1 MVVNATGPNYA
12 IKRSVDPFLVS
23 LREAGLVC
31 SDALNFGIRTAPF
44 GACVDAHGRASQDLY
59 YLGPM
64 LRADHLD
71 ATAAAELR
79 DHSELLAG
87 HLSGELPRGA

>member
-12 IKRSVDPFLVS
+12 IERSVDPFLVS
-23 LREAGLVC
+23 LRETGLVS
-31 SDALNFGIRTAPF
+31 SDTLNLGIRTARF
-44 GACVDAHGRASQDLY
+44 GACVDAHGRASHDLY

-79 DHSELLAG
+79 DHAEQLAG
-87 HLSGELPRGA
+87 HLVREGA